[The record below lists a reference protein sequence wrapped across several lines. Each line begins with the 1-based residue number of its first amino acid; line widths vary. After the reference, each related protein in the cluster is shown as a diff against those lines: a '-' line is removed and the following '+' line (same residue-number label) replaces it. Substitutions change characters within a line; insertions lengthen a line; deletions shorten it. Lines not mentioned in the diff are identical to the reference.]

1 LYEGGRKVTNEK
13 AKKTRLLFVD
23 NLRVSLTVLV
33 ILHHLAIV
41 YGASGGYP
49 YVEPGADDLAVIL
62 LTLFAT
68 VNSTFFMGYFFLI
81 AGYFAPGSYDR
92 KGVGRFLKDRLVR
105 LGIPV
110 VVYMFTINPL
120 IGYLASR
127 YAYGNTQSF
136 VESYTAQTGGYVR
149 YGLGVGALWFVALL
163 LIFAVGY
170 GLLRRLIKV
179 LTLSAPPRTRAAD
192 AQPPSNLAIA
202 GFALGLGL
210 VTFAVRVWF
219 PIDRWVNVLLLN
231 LEIAHMPQYL
241 GLFAVGIVAY
251 RRDWFRNIPDKTGK
265 LWLWI
270 AVACIVLLPITF
282 IAGGVMEGK
291 EDLFKGGV
299 TWQAL
304 LAAVWEGFMCVGVV
318 VGLLVLFRR
327 RFNIQ
332 GPLLKAMA
340 ASSYSTYIFHTLILV
355 LLTLALSGLRL
366 PHLLKYILIAP
377 VAVAV
382 SFLVGYGFKKLPVA
396 RRIL

>member
-1 LYEGGRKVTNEK
+1 MTNEST
-13 AKKTRLLFVD
+13 KKTRLFFVD
-23 NLRVSLTVLV
+23 NLRVFLTVLV

-41 YGASGGYP
+41 YGASGGFA

-62 LTLFAT
+62 LTLFVSVNAT
-68 VNSTFFMGYFFLI
+68 YFMGYFFLI
-81 AGYFAPGSYDR
+81 AGYFSPGSYDR
-92 KGVGRFLKDRLVR
+92 KGAGRFLKDRLVR

-127 YAYGNTQSF
+127 YIYGDSQSF
-136 VESYTAQTGGYVR
+136 AESYTAQIGGYVR

-163 LIFAVGY
+163 LIFAIGY
-170 GLLRRLIKV
+170 GLLRRLIEVRKPV
-179 LTLSAPPRTRAAD
+179 APEPASRAAD
-192 AQPPSNLAIA
+192 ARPPGNLAIA

-210 VTFAVRVWF
+210 VTFALRVWF

-231 LEIAHMPQYL
+231 LEIAHIPQYL
-241 GLFAVGIVAY
+241 GLFAVGVVAY
-251 RRDWFRNIPDKTGK
+251 RRDWFRSIPDRTGK
-265 LWLWI
+265 LWLGI
-270 AVACIVLLPITF
+270 AVVCIVLLPIIF

-304 LAAVWEGFMCVGVV
+304 LTAIWEGFLCVGMV

-327 RFNIQ
+327 RFNSQ

-366 PHLLKYILIAP
+366 PHLLKYILVAP

-382 SFLVGYGFKKLPVA
+382 SYLVGYGVKKLPVA